1 MLWVVRFALY
11 HHCHH
16 CHCHYQKCQYRIH
29 LLRCLRKSCDPGLYY
44 RATCIFQEVLK
55 IVEGTMLVVVVVVA
69 VFGCFVAGERKRLP
83 IGSQEIPQGNDYKYF
98 LKNSL
103 NKVGVIRR
111 FNEFMK

>member
-1 MLWVVRFALY
+1 MQR
-11 HHCHH
+11 
-16 CHCHYQKCQYRIH
+16 
-29 LLRCLRKSCDPGLYY
+29 SCDPVLYY

-69 VFGCFVAGERKRLP
+69 VFGCFVAGEGKRLP
-83 IGSQEIPQGNDYKYF
+83 IGNDSQEIPQGNDYKYF